1 MTLTDQLHKLKEN
14 WLLATIILLI
24 LLIPSFFS
32 GVQQTFSTDT
42 LFAEKALA
50 APAYY
55 RESPI
60 YPGTSDFAPGEKDR
74 KITKTATLASEVE
87 HGEFTAAEEQVTSI
101 VASTQSYLLSQ
112 NVNTMGRDDD
122 THEGTYQIKVEMKNY
137 DILIQQLKALGEVN
151 SFTENVDDITSSY
164 LSTQKELELEKQRL
178 GRYQTILAEAQ
189 TATEKLEISDRI
201 FNQERTIKYLEDSL
215 KNLDQQVS
223 YGTIYLTIR
232 EEPSAW
238 GNLALVTLTELVQAF
253 ISSINTLLKLIITI
267 LPYALVAGVVWWI
280 VRKVRKR

>member
-14 WLLATIILLI
+14 WLLVALVLLLLI
-24 LLIPSFFS
+24 IPSFFS
-32 GVQQTFSTDT
+32 GVQQTLSTDGF
-42 LFAEKALA
+42 FAEKALV
-50 APAYY
+50 APRYGIG
-55 RESPI
+55 PI
-60 YPGTSDFAPGEKDR
+60 YPGTNDFAPGEKDR

-87 HGEFTAAEEQVTSI
+87 HGKFTAAEEQVKSI

-112 NVNTMGRDDD
+112 QVNIIASDDD

-137 DILIQQLKALGEVN
+137 DVLIQQLKSLGEVN
-151 SFTENVDDITSSY
+151 SFTENVDDITGSY

-201 FNQERTIKYLEDSL
+201 FNQERTIKYVEDSL
-215 KNLDQQVS
+215 KNLDQQVT
-223 YGTIYLTIR
+223 YGTVYLTIR

-253 ISSINTLLKLIITI
+253 ISSINTLLKLIITLI
-267 LPYALVAGVVWWI
+267 PYVLAAGLLWWI

>member
-1 MTLTDQLHKLKEN
+1 MTLTDQWHKLKEN
-14 WLLATIILLI
+14 WLLVTLVLLI

-32 GVQQTFSTDT
+32 GVQPTFSTDGF
-42 LFAEKALA
+42 FAEKALA
-50 APAYY
+50 APRYGIG
-55 RESPI
+55 PI
-60 YPGTSDFAPGEKDR
+60 YPGTNDFAPGEKDR
-74 KITKTATLASEVE
+74 KITKTATIASEVE
-87 HGEFTAAEEQVTSI
+87 HGEFTAAEEQVKSI
-101 VASTQSYLLSQ
+101 VTSTQAYLLSQ
-112 NVNTMGRDDD
+112 NVNTIGPEEDSS
-122 THEGTYQIKVEMKNY
+122 EGTYQIKVEMKNY
-137 DILIQQLKALGEVN
+137 DVLLQQLKALGEVN
-151 SFTENVDDITSSY
+151 SFTENVDDITGSY
-164 LSTQKELELEKQRL
+164 LSTQKELELEKERL
-178 GRYQTILAEAQ
+178 QRYQTILAEAQ

-253 ISSINTLLKLIITI
+253 ISSINTLLKLLITLI
-267 LPYALVAGVVWWI
+267 PYALAAVLLWWI